1 MADSAQK
8 YQFLQNAA
16 NIANAMANL
25 DAAIKDAANVLVNQG
40 WQTGGADPI
49 VAADIPADAGFTV
62 AEALAFFTTAGKYNT
77 FMNGGALSADAT
89 VRATIDRMRSSYALG
104 TLK

>member
-8 YQFLQNAA
+8 YAFLQRAQ
-16 NIANAMANL
+16 NIANMMATL
-25 DAAIKDAANVLVNQG
+25 DAAIKDAANVLINQG
-40 WQTGGADPI
+40 WNAGGSDPI
-49 VAADIPADAGFTV
+49 SDADIPAGAGFTT

-89 VRATIDRMRSSYALG
+89 VRASIDRMRSSF
-104 TLK
+104 TL

>member
-8 YQFLQNAA
+8 MEFLRRAQ
-16 NIANAMANL
+16 NIANQMATL

-40 WQTGGADPI
+40 WQAGGADPI
-49 VAADIPADAGFTV
+49 IAADIPAEAGFTV
-62 AEALAFFTTAGKYNT
+62 TEALAFFTTAGKYNT

-89 VRATIDRMRSSYALG
+89 VRATIDRMRSSYSL
-104 TLK
+104 

>member
-8 YQFLQNAA
+8 YAFLQRAQ
-16 NIANAMANL
+16 NIANMMATL
-25 DAAIKDAANVLVNQG
+25 DAAIKDAGSVLVNQG

-49 VAADIPADAGFTV
+49 AAADIPAEAGFTV

-77 FMNGGALSADAT
+77 FMSGGALSADAT
-89 VRATIDRMRSSYALG
+89 VRATIDRMRSSFSL
-104 TLK
+104 